1 MAFGRGRQRMDP
13 RRRRDLGGEV
23 RRQGP
28 GCCKP
33 PDDEAVVVV
42 HLRGDAGVEW
52 LAECNVDRRA
62 RMLLDSLGKPWKGTP
77 LAPATTGYPP
87 RFSTN

>member
-1 MAFGRGRQRMDP
+1 MKPKGPVQELLASELPMGVLT
-13 RRRRDLGGEV
+13 DLASFAL
-23 RRQGP
+23 P
-28 GCCKP
+28 
-33 PDDEAVVVV
+33 
-42 HLRGDAGVEW
+42 LDAGLKCRL